1 MPGPDLGPSVDD
13 KHQLRAAF
21 GTRRRALPETERRDR
36 SAAACDRL
44 AGLPELAAAEL
55 VALYAALPDEAD
67 PGPARDALERAGSR
81 IALPRVTD
89 AGTLVLVA
97 ADGDLTPGYRGVL
110 EPAGEP
116 LPVDAVDVI
125 VVPGVAFD
133 RDGGRLGRGG
143 GHYDRLLASVGAST
157 TSVGF
162 AFSFQLIEHVPVLD
176 HDQPV
181 DVIVTDE
188 EVVRRTGPPS

>member
-13 KHQLRAAF
+13 KHQLRAALD
-21 GTRRRALPETERRDR
+21 TRRRALPETERRDR
-36 SAAACDRL
+36 SVAACDRL
-44 AGLPELAAAEL
+44 AGLPELAAAGL

-67 PGPARDALERAGSR
+67 PGPARDTLEHAGCR

-89 AGTLVLVA
+89 AGTLVMVA
-97 ADGDLTPGYRGVL
+97 VDGELAPGYRGVL
-110 EPAGEP
+110 EPTGEP
-116 LPVDAVDVI
+116 LPVDAIDVV

-143 GHYDRLLASVGAST
+143 GHYDRLLASVAGST
-157 TSVGF
+157 TSIGF
-162 AFSFQLIEHVPVLD
+162 AFSFQLIEHVPLLD
-176 HDQPV
+176 HDQLV

>member
-1 MPGPDLGPSVDD
+1 MDD
-13 KHQLRAAF
+13 KQELRAAL
-21 GTRRRALPETERRDR
+21 GARRRALPEADRRRR
-36 SAAACDRL
+36 SAAAVRHL
-44 AGLPELAAAEL
+44 AGLPELGSPGT

-67 PGPARDALERAGSR
+67 PGPVRARLEARGCR
-81 IALPRVTD
+81 IGLPRVRD
-89 AGTLVLVA
+89 DGALDVVA
-97 ADGDLTPGYRGVL
+97 ADGPLEPGFRGVL
-110 EPAGEP
+110 EPGGEP
-116 LPVDAVDVI
+116 LPLHGIDVV

-143 GHYDRLLASVGAST
+143 GHYDRLLGALPASAT
-157 TSVGF
+157 RVGF
-162 AFSFQLIEHVPVLD
+162 AFAFQLVDHVPLLD

>member
-1 MPGPDLGPSVDD
+1 MPGPGLGPSVED

-21 GTRRRALPETERRDR
+21 DARRRALPETERRAR

-44 AGLPELAAAEL
+44 VDLPELAAAEL
-55 VALYAALPDEAD
+55 VVLYAALPDEAD
-67 PGPARDALERAGSR
+67 PGPARDELERIGCR

-89 AGTLVLVA
+89 AGSLVVVA
-97 ADGDLTPGYRGVL
+97 ADGELAPGYRGVL
-110 EPAGEP
+110 EPTGDP
-116 LPVDAVDVI
+116 LPVDQIDAI

-143 GHYDRLLASVGAST
+143 GHYDRLLAAAAST
-157 TSVGF
+157 TSIGF
-162 AFSFQLIEHVPVLD
+162 AFSFQLLEHVPVLD
-176 HDQPV
+176 HDKLV

>member
-1 MPGPDLGPSVDD
+1 MPGADLGPPVDD
-13 KHQLRAAF
+13 KHQLRTAF
-21 GTRRRALPETERRDR
+21 DARRRALSESERRGR

-44 AGLPELAAAEL
+44 AGLPELAAAEI

-67 PGPARDALERAGSR
+67 PGPARDALERTGCR
-81 IALPRVTD
+81 IALPRVSD
-89 AGTLVLVA
+89 AGTLVIVG
-97 ADGDLTPGYRGVL
+97 ADGELAPGYRGVL

-116 LPVDAVDVI
+116 LPVEAIDVI

-143 GHYDRLLASVGAST
+143 GHYDRLLASVTAST
-157 TSVGF
+157 TSIGL
-162 AFSFQLIEHVPVLD
+162 AFSFQLVEHVPVLD

-188 EVVRRTGPPS
+188 EVVRRTGPSS